1 MADILTRREARQ
13 QAKQNRGYNRGQF
26 QLAMANAKNALRDN
40 SDLRG
45 RELRQTARRMVAGTG
60 EYSQSSLPPTFE
72 EWINSPVL
80 AGRPSSGGAEAARA
94 AVQRGISKANRI
106 SAVTPI
112 VNPDTN
118 FSGLASGFQQE
129 TPTADLT
136 GAGSF
141 DNAFALARKNGM
153 KVFTW
158 NGKKYGTKMDPNWRE
173 RWGRVKSQNQPNN
186 EADIKIP
193 DLNSALAAANNDITS
208 QIDNDIAAQKN
219 EGRVKSKNSNGSNSS
234 SVPDSSVSDL
244 GLTGKVNNWNISD
257 ILPEDFYNNLQ
268 SSLQEGIDEELAAQ
282 ENAAIQDRIESF
294 KSDLGPTMKA
304 PAYMAYISHP
314 YEDAFKPGWYALED
328 TTPSQYNWYRRWLNN
343 KYGDYFVSKD
353 GSTTWFNPFPDD
365 LQKKYKGAKFYRPK
379 DSPYGYTLVPDMDHY
394 YGGIPMPIGKTTGY
408 RPANPAI
415 SGQTPKQIT
424 SGRWSL
430 VPTW

>member
-106 SAVTPI
+106 GVVTPI
-112 VNPDTN
+112 INLDTN
-118 FSGLASGFQQE
+118 FSGLAGEFQQE

-136 GAGSF
+136 EAGSF

-173 RWGRVKSQNQPNN
+173 RWGK
-186 EADIKIP
+186 
-193 DLNSALAAANNDITS
+193 
-208 QIDNDIAAQKN
+208 
-219 EGRVKSKNSNGSNSS
+219 VKSKNSDGSSDSKSNS
-234 SVPDSSVSDL
+234 SVPDNSASDL

-257 ILPEDFYNNLQ
+257 ILPEDFYNDLQ
-268 SSLQEGIDEELAAQ
+268 SSLQAGIDEELAAQ

-294 KSDLGPTMKA
+294 KFDLGPTMKA
-304 PAYMAYISHP
+304 PGYMMYMSAPASGK
-314 YEDAFKPGWYALED
+314 KPGWYESKD
-328 TTPSQYNWYRRWLNN
+328 TPDQYNWYRRWLNN

-365 LQKKYKGAKFYRPK
+365 LQEKYKGAKFYRPK

-408 RPANPAI
+408 KPANPAI

-424 SGRWSL
+424 GGQRSL

>member
-106 SAVTPI
+106 GVVTPI

-118 FSGLASGFQQE
+118 FSRLAGRPQQG

-158 NGKKYGTKMDPNWRE
+158 NGKKYRTKMDPNWRE

-186 EADIKIP
+186 EVDIKIP
-193 DLNSALAAANNDITS
+193 DLNSELAAANNL
-208 QIDNDIAAQKN
+208 KF
-219 EGRVKSKNSNGSNSS
+219 VM
-234 SVPDSSVSDL
+234 DSA
-244 GLTGKVNNWNISD
+244 K
-257 ILPEDFYNNLQ
+257 NNLINTINN
-268 SSLQEGIDEELAAQ
+268 LKFVTE
-282 ENAAIQDRIESF
+282 
-294 KSDLGPTMKA
+294 
-304 PAYMAYISHP
+304 PATNNIINTNNNRNTGTL
-314 YEDAFKPGWYALED
+314 KPIV
-328 TTPSQYNWYRRWLNN
+328 T
-343 KYGDYFVSKD
+343 
-353 GSTTWFNPFPDD
+353 
-365 LQKKYKGAKFYRPK
+365 
-379 DSPYGYTLVPDMDHY
+379 
-394 YGGIPMPIGKTTGY
+394 
-408 RPANPAI
+408 ANPRKNI
-415 SGQTPKQIT
+415 DLYRKQLMD
-424 SGRWSL
+424 RWDYILANQSEYSPREIQYAKENL
-430 VPTW
+430 PLYQKRFGNTYE

>member
-1 MADILTRREARQ
+1 MADILTRREARK

-26 QLAMANAKNALRDN
+26 QTAMVNAKDALRNN

-106 SAVTPI
+106 GVVTPI
-112 VNPDTN
+112 INPDTN
-118 FSGLASGFQQE
+118 FSGLAGGLQQE

-173 RWGRVKSQNQPNN
+173 RWGRVKS
-186 EADIKIP
+186 
-193 DLNSALAAANNDITS
+193 
-208 QIDNDIAAQKN
+208 
-219 EGRVKSKNSNGSNSS
+219 KSSDRSNSS

-257 ILPEDFYNNLQ
+257 ILPEDFYNDLQ
-268 SSLQEGIDEELAAQ
+268 SSLQAGIDEELAAQ

-294 KSDLGPTMKA
+294 KSDLGPTMTAPGYMMYMSA
-304 PAYMAYISHP
+304 PASGK
-314 YEDAFKPGWYALED
+314 KPGWYTSKD
-328 TTPSQYNWYRRWLNN
+328 IFPGQYNWYRRWLNN

-365 LQKKYKGAKFYRPK
+365 LQEKYKGAKFYRPK

-408 RPANPAI
+408 KPANPAI

-424 SGRWSL
+424 SGQRSL

>member
-60 EYSQSSLPPTFE
+60 EYAQSNLPPTFE

-106 SAVTPI
+106 GVVTPI

-118 FSGLASGFQQE
+118 FSGLVGGLQQE

-173 RWGRVKSQNQPNN
+173 RWGRVEPQNQSNTEPAINN
-186 EADIKIP
+186 II
-193 DLNSALAAANNDITS
+193 NTN
-208 QIDNDIAAQKN
+208 
-219 EGRVKSKNSNGSNSS
+219 
-234 SVPDSSVSDL
+234 
-244 GLTGKVNNWNISD
+244 NNWNTGT
-257 ILPEDFYNNLQ
+257 L
-268 SSLQEGIDEELAAQ
+268 
-282 ENAAIQDRIESF
+282 
-294 KSDLGPTMKA
+294 
-304 PAYMAYISHP
+304 
-314 YEDAFKPGWYALED
+314 KPIV
-328 TTPSQYNWYRRWLNN
+328 T
-343 KYGDYFVSKD
+343 
-353 GSTTWFNPFPDD
+353 
-365 LQKKYKGAKFYRPK
+365 
-379 DSPYGYTLVPDMDHY
+379 
-394 YGGIPMPIGKTTGY
+394 
-408 RPANPAI
+408 ANPRKNI
-415 SGQTPKQIT
+415 DLYRKQLMD
-424 SGRWSL
+424 RWGYILANQSEYSPREIQYAKENL
-430 VPTW
+430 PLYQKRFGNTYE

>member
-1 MADILTRREARQ
+1 MADILTRREARK

-26 QLAMANAKNALRDN
+26 QTAMGNAKDALRRN

-118 FSGLASGFQQE
+118 FSGLAGRPQQE

-136 GAGSF
+136 GAGNF

-158 NGKKYGTKMDPNWRE
+158 NGKKYGT
-173 RWGRVKSQNQPNN
+173 
-186 EADIKIP
+186 
-193 DLNSALAAANNDITS
+193 ALAKKSINPISVTIPQISTGEVRLNAN
-208 QIDNDIAAQKN
+208 
-219 EGRVKSKNSNGSNSS
+219 
-234 SVPDSSVSDL
+234 
-244 GLTGKVNNWNISD
+244 
-257 ILPEDFYNNLQ
+257 
-268 SSLQEGIDEELAAQ
+268 
-282 ENAAIQDRIESF
+282 
-294 KSDLGPTMKA
+294 PT
-304 PAYMAYISHP
+304 
-314 YEDAFKPGWYALED
+314 YEDAFDNYMNRPLQNKTINNGYSNLD
-328 TTPSQYNWYRRWLNN
+328 WLYPNRN
-343 KYGDYFVSKD
+343 VISAPEDYFD
-353 GSTTWFNPFPDD
+353 FN
-365 LQKKYKGAKFYRPK
+365 AAMR
-379 DSPYGYTLVPDMDHY
+379 
-394 YGGIPMPIGKTTGY
+394 
-408 RPANPAI
+408 
-415 SGQTPKQIT
+415 QIINHNE
-424 SGRWSL
+424 
-430 VPTW
+430 

>member
-60 EYSQSSLPPTFE
+60 EYAQSSLPPTFE

-106 SAVTPI
+106 GAVTPI

-118 FSGLASGFQQE
+118 FSGLAGRPQQE

-173 RWGRVKSQNQPNN
+173 RWGRVKS
-186 EADIKIP
+186 
-193 DLNSALAAANNDITS
+193 
-208 QIDNDIAAQKN
+208 
-219 EGRVKSKNSNGSNSS
+219 KSSDRSNSS
-234 SVPDSSVSDL
+234 NVPDSSVSDL

-257 ILPEDFYNNLQ
+257 ILPEDFYNDLQ

-294 KSDLGPTMKA
+294 KFDLGPTMKA
-304 PAYMAYISHP
+304 PGYMMYMSAPASGK
-314 YEDAFKPGWYALED
+314 KPGWYESKD
-328 TTPSQYNWYRRWLNN
+328 ITPDQYNWYGGWLNN

-365 LQKKYKGAKFYRPK
+365 LQEKYKGAKFYRPK

-408 RPANPAI
+408 KPANPAI

-424 SGRWSL
+424 GGQRSL
-430 VPTW
+430 VPTR

>member
-1 MADILTRREARQ
+1 MADILTRREARK

-26 QLAMANAKNALRDN
+26 QTAMGNAKDALRRN

-60 EYSQSSLPPTFE
+60 EYAQSSLPPTFE

-106 SAVTPI
+106 DAVTPI

-118 FSGLASGFQQE
+118 FSGLAGRSQQE

-173 RWGRVKSQNQPNN
+173 RWGRVKS
-186 EADIKIP
+186 
-193 DLNSALAAANNDITS
+193 
-208 QIDNDIAAQKN
+208 
-219 EGRVKSKNSNGSNSS
+219 KNSNGSSDSKSNS

-244 GLTGKVNNWNISD
+244 GFTGKVNNWNISD
-257 ILPEDFYNNLQ
+257 ILPEDFYNDLQ

-304 PAYMAYISHP
+304 PWYMMYMSAPASGK
-314 YEDAFKPGWYALED
+314 KPGWYTSKD
-328 TTPSQYNWYRRWLNN
+328 IFPGQYNWYRRWLNN

-365 LQKKYKGAKFYRPK
+365 LQEKYKGAKFYRPK

-424 SGRWSL
+424 GGGGR
-430 VPTW
+430 

>member
-60 EYSQSSLPPTFE
+60 EYAQSSLPPTFE

-106 SAVTPI
+106 GVVTPI

-118 FSGLASGFQQE
+118 FSGLAGGLQQE

-173 RWGRVKSQNQPNN
+173 RWGRVESQNQPNN
-186 EADIKIP
+186 EVNVKMP
-193 DLNSALAAANNDITS
+193 DLNSALVAANNDITS
-208 QIDNDIAAQKN
+208 QIDNDIAAQEY
-219 EGRVKSKNSNGSNSS
+219 EGIR
-234 SVPDSSVSDL
+234 
-244 GLTGKVNNWNISD
+244 KVVR
-257 ILPEDFYNNLQ
+257 NNLK
-268 SSLQEGIDEELAAQ
+268 LVM
-282 ENAAIQDRIESF
+282 ESAKNNLINTINNLKF
-294 KSDLGPTMKA
+294 VTE
-304 PAYMAYISHP
+304 PATNNIINTNNNRNT
-314 YEDAFKPGWYALED
+314 ETLKPIV
-328 TTPSQYNWYRRWLNN
+328 T
-343 KYGDYFVSKD
+343 
-353 GSTTWFNPFPDD
+353 
-365 LQKKYKGAKFYRPK
+365 
-379 DSPYGYTLVPDMDHY
+379 
-394 YGGIPMPIGKTTGY
+394 
-408 RPANPAI
+408 ANPRKNI
-415 SGQTPKQIT
+415 DLNRKQLMD
-424 SGRWSL
+424 RWRYILANQSEYSPREIQYAKENL
-430 VPTW
+430 PLYQKRFGNTYE

>member
-26 QLAMANAKNALRDN
+26 QTAMENAKDALRRN

-60 EYSQSSLPPTFE
+60 EYAQSSLPPTFE

-106 SAVTPI
+106 GVVTPI

-118 FSGLASGFQQE
+118 SSGLAGRPQQG

-173 RWGRVKSQNQPNN
+173 RWGRVKS
-186 EADIKIP
+186 
-193 DLNSALAAANNDITS
+193 
-208 QIDNDIAAQKN
+208 
-219 EGRVKSKNSNGSNSS
+219 KSSDGSNSS
-234 SVPDSSVSDL
+234 SVPDNSASDL

-257 ILPEDFYNNLQ
+257 ILPKDFYNDLQ
-268 SSLQEGIDEELAAQ
+268 SSLQAGIDEELAAQ

-304 PAYMAYISHP
+304 PAYMGYIGDP
-314 YEDAFKPGWYALED
+314 YNNAFKPGWYALWGKYPD
-328 TTPSQYNWYRRWLNN
+328 QVNWYRGWSSDSK

-365 LQKKYKGAKFYRPK
+365 LQKKYKRDSWLDAFTSQRPQYDK
-379 DSPYGYTLVPDMDHY
+379 
-394 YGGIPMPIGKTTGY
+394 
-408 RPANPAI
+408 
-415 SGQTPKQIT
+415 
-424 SGRWSL
+424 
-430 VPTW
+430 

>member
-60 EYSQSSLPPTFE
+60 EYAQSNLPPTFE

-106 SAVTPI
+106 GVVTPI

-118 FSGLASGFQQE
+118 FSGLVGGLQQE

-153 KVFTW
+153 KVFIW

-173 RWGRVKSQNQPNN
+173 RWGRVKS
-186 EADIKIP
+186 
-193 DLNSALAAANNDITS
+193 
-208 QIDNDIAAQKN
+208 
-219 EGRVKSKNSNGSNSS
+219 KSSDGSNSS
-234 SVPDSSVSDL
+234 SAPDSSVSDL
-244 GLTGKVNNWNISD
+244 GLTEKVNNWNISD
-257 ILPEDFYNNLQ
+257 ILPENFYNDLQ

-304 PAYMAYISHP
+304 PWYMMYMSAPASGK
-314 YEDAFKPGWYALED
+314 KPGWYTSKD
-328 TTPSQYNWYRRWLNN
+328 IFPGQYNWYRRWRNN

-365 LQKKYKGAKFYRPK
+365 LQKKYKRDSWLDAFTSQRPQYDK
-379 DSPYGYTLVPDMDHY
+379 
-394 YGGIPMPIGKTTGY
+394 
-408 RPANPAI
+408 
-415 SGQTPKQIT
+415 
-424 SGRWSL
+424 
-430 VPTW
+430 

>member
-1 MADILTRREARQ
+1 MADILTRREARK

-26 QLAMANAKNALRDN
+26 QTAMVNAKDALRIN

-106 SAVTPI
+106 GAVTPI

-118 FSGLASGFQQE
+118 FSGLADGSQQE

-173 RWGRVKSQNQPNN
+173 RWGRVKS
-186 EADIKIP
+186 
-193 DLNSALAAANNDITS
+193 
-208 QIDNDIAAQKN
+208 
-219 EGRVKSKNSNGSNSS
+219 KSSDGSSDSKSNS

-257 ILPEDFYNNLQ
+257 ILPEDFYNDLQ
-268 SSLQEGIDEELAAQ
+268 SSLQAGIDEEIAAQ

-294 KSDLGPTMKA
+294 KSDLGSTMKA
-304 PAYMAYISHP
+304 PGYMMYMSAPASGK
-314 YEDAFKPGWYALED
+314 KPGWYESKD
-328 TTPSQYNWYRRWLNN
+328 ITPDQYNWYGGWLNN

-365 LQKKYKGAKFYRPK
+365 LQEKYKGAKFYRPK

-424 SGRWSL
+424 SGR
-430 VPTW
+430 

>member
-60 EYSQSSLPPTFE
+60 EYAQSNLPSTFE

-106 SAVTPI
+106 GVVTPI

-118 FSGLASGFQQE
+118 FSGLAGRPQQE

-173 RWGRVKSQNQPNN
+173 RWGRVK
-186 EADIKIP
+186 
-193 DLNSALAAANNDITS
+193 
-208 QIDNDIAAQKN
+208 QK
-219 EGRVKSKNSNGSNSS
+219 SSNGSNSS

-244 GLTGKVNNWNISD
+244 GLTGKVNNWNISN
-257 ILPEDFYNNLQ
+257 ILPENFYNDLQ
-268 SSLQEGIDEELAAQ
+268 SSLQAGIDEELAAQ

-304 PAYMAYISHP
+304 PAYMGYITHP
-314 YEDAFKPGWYALED
+314 NGDFEPGWYALEGLYPD
-328 TTPSQYNWYRRWLNN
+328 RVNWYRGWSSNSK
-343 KYGDYFVSKD
+343 KYGDHFESKD
-353 GSTTWFNPFPDD
+353 GSDSWFNPFPDN
-365 LQKKYKGAKFYRPK
+365 LQKKYKRDSWLDAFTSQRPQYDK
-379 DSPYGYTLVPDMDHY
+379 
-394 YGGIPMPIGKTTGY
+394 
-408 RPANPAI
+408 
-415 SGQTPKQIT
+415 
-424 SGRWSL
+424 
-430 VPTW
+430 

>member
-26 QLAMANAKNALRDN
+26 QTAMGNAKDALRRN

-60 EYSQSSLPPTFE
+60 EYAQSNLPPTFE

-106 SAVTPI
+106 GVVTPI

-118 FSGLASGFQQE
+118 FSGLAGRPQQE

-173 RWGRVKSQNQPNN
+173 RWGRVKS
-186 EADIKIP
+186 
-193 DLNSALAAANNDITS
+193 
-208 QIDNDIAAQKN
+208 
-219 EGRVKSKNSNGSNSS
+219 KSSDGSSDSKSNSN
-234 SVPDSSVSDL
+234 VPDSSVSDL

-257 ILPEDFYNNLQ
+257 ILPEDFYNDLQ

-304 PAYMAYISHP
+304 PWYMMYMSDPASGK
-314 YEDAFKPGWYALED
+314 KPGWYTSKD
-328 TTPSQYNWYRRWLNN
+328 IFPGQYNWYRRWLNN

-365 LQKKYKGAKFYRPK
+365 LQEKYKGAKFYRPK

-408 RPANPAI
+408 KPANPAI

-424 SGRWSL
+424 GGQRSL

>member
-60 EYSQSSLPPTFE
+60 EYAQSNLPPTFE

-106 SAVTPI
+106 GVVTPI

-118 FSGLASGFQQE
+118 FSGLAGRPQQE

-173 RWGRVKSQNQPNN
+173 RWGRVKS
-186 EADIKIP
+186 
-193 DLNSALAAANNDITS
+193 
-208 QIDNDIAAQKN
+208 
-219 EGRVKSKNSNGSNSS
+219 KSSDGSNSS

-244 GLTGKVNNWNISD
+244 GPTGKVNNWNISD

-304 PAYMAYISHP
+304 PWYMMYMSKPGSGI
-314 YEDAFKPGWYALED
+314 KPGWYASKD
-328 TTPSQYNWYRRWLNN
+328 IFPDQYNWYRRWLNN

-365 LQKKYKGAKFYRPK
+365 LQKKYKRDAWLDAFTSQRPQYDK
-379 DSPYGYTLVPDMDHY
+379 
-394 YGGIPMPIGKTTGY
+394 
-408 RPANPAI
+408 
-415 SGQTPKQIT
+415 
-424 SGRWSL
+424 
-430 VPTW
+430 

>member
-26 QLAMANAKNALRDN
+26 QTAMANAKNALRDN

-60 EYSQSSLPPTFE
+60 EYAQSNLPPTFE

-106 SAVTPI
+106 GVVTPI

-118 FSGLASGFQQE
+118 FSGLVGGLQQE

-173 RWGRVKSQNQPNN
+173 RWGRVKS
-186 EADIKIP
+186 
-193 DLNSALAAANNDITS
+193 
-208 QIDNDIAAQKN
+208 
-219 EGRVKSKNSNGSNSS
+219 KSSDGSNSS

-304 PAYMAYISHP
+304 PGYMMYMSAPASGK
-314 YEDAFKPGWYALED
+314 KPGWYESKD
-328 TTPSQYNWYRRWLNN
+328 ITPDQYNWYGGWLNN

-365 LQKKYKGAKFYRPK
+365 LQEKYKGAKFYRPK
-379 DSPYGYTLVPDMDHY
+379 DSPYGYTLIPDMDHY

-424 SGRWSL
+424 DGQRSL

>member
-60 EYSQSSLPPTFE
+60 EYAQSSLPPTFE

-106 SAVTPI
+106 NAVTPI
-112 VNPDTN
+112 INPDTN
-118 FSGLASGFQQE
+118 SSGLAGRLQQE

-173 RWGRVKSQNQPNN
+173 RWGRVESQNQPNN

-193 DLNSALAAANNDITS
+193 DLNSALAAANNDITL
-208 QIDNDIAAQKN
+208 QIDNDIAAQEY
-219 EGRVKSKNSNGSNSS
+219 EGIRKAVR
-234 SVPDSSVSDL
+234 
-244 GLTGKVNNWNISD
+244 
-257 ILPEDFYNNLQ
+257 NNLKFVM
-268 SSLQEGIDEELAAQ
+268 
-282 ENAAIQDRIESF
+282 ESAKNNLINTINNLKF
-294 KSDLGPTMKA
+294 VTE
-304 PAYMAYISHP
+304 PATNNIINTNNNRNT
-314 YEDAFKPGWYALED
+314 ETLKPIV
-328 TTPSQYNWYRRWLNN
+328 T
-343 KYGDYFVSKD
+343 
-353 GSTTWFNPFPDD
+353 
-365 LQKKYKGAKFYRPK
+365 
-379 DSPYGYTLVPDMDHY
+379 
-394 YGGIPMPIGKTTGY
+394 
-408 RPANPAI
+408 ANPRKNI
-415 SGQTPKQIT
+415 DLNRKQLMDKWGYILANQSEYSPREIQYAKENLPLYQKRFGNT
-424 SGRWSL
+424 YE
-430 VPTW
+430 

>member
-26 QLAMANAKNALRDN
+26 QLAMANAKNALRNN

-60 EYSQSSLPPTFE
+60 EYAQSNLPSTFE

-106 SAVTPI
+106 GVVTPI

-118 FSGLASGFQQE
+118 FSGLAGGLQQE

-153 KVFTW
+153 KVFIW

-173 RWGRVKSQNQPNN
+173 RWGRVKP
-186 EADIKIP
+186 
-193 DLNSALAAANNDITS
+193 
-208 QIDNDIAAQKN
+208 
-219 EGRVKSKNSNGSNSS
+219 KSSDGSNSS

-244 GLTGKVNNWNISD
+244 GFTGKVNNWNISD
-257 ILPEDFYNNLQ
+257 ILPKDFYNDLQ

-304 PAYMAYISHP
+304 PGYMMYMSAPASGK
-314 YEDAFKPGWYALED
+314 KPGWYESKD
-328 TTPSQYNWYRRWLNN
+328 IIPGQYNWYRRWLNN

-365 LQKKYKGAKFYRPK
+365 LQKKYKRDSWLDAFTSQRPQYDK
-379 DSPYGYTLVPDMDHY
+379 
-394 YGGIPMPIGKTTGY
+394 
-408 RPANPAI
+408 
-415 SGQTPKQIT
+415 
-424 SGRWSL
+424 
-430 VPTW
+430 

>member
-45 RELRQTARRMVAGTG
+45 RELRQAARRMVAGTG
-60 EYSQSSLPPTFE
+60 EYAQSNLPPTFE

-106 SAVTPI
+106 GVVTPI

-118 FSGLASGFQQE
+118 FSGLAGRPQQE

-173 RWGRVKSQNQPNN
+173 RWGRVESQNQPNN
-186 EADIKIP
+186 EVDVKIP
-193 DLNSALAAANNDITS
+193 DLNSALVAANNDITS
-208 QIDNDIAAQKN
+208 QIDSAIATQEN
-219 EGRVKSKNSNGSNSS
+219 EGIRKVIRNNPKFFMEPDIKIPDLNSELAAANNIKLVMESAKNNLINTINNLKF
-234 SVPDSSVSDL
+234 VTEP
-244 GLTGKVNNWNISD
+244 TTNNIINTNNNWNTGT
-257 ILPEDFYNNLQ
+257 L
-268 SSLQEGIDEELAAQ
+268 
-282 ENAAIQDRIESF
+282 
-294 KSDLGPTMKA
+294 
-304 PAYMAYISHP
+304 
-314 YEDAFKPGWYALED
+314 KPIV
-328 TTPSQYNWYRRWLNN
+328 T
-343 KYGDYFVSKD
+343 
-353 GSTTWFNPFPDD
+353 
-365 LQKKYKGAKFYRPK
+365 
-379 DSPYGYTLVPDMDHY
+379 
-394 YGGIPMPIGKTTGY
+394 
-408 RPANPAI
+408 ANPRKNI
-415 SGQTPKQIT
+415 DLYRKQLMD
-424 SGRWSL
+424 RWGYILANQSEYSPREIQYAKENL
-430 VPTW
+430 PLYQNRFGNTYE

>member
-60 EYSQSSLPPTFE
+60 EYAQSSLPPTFE

-106 SAVTPI
+106 GVVTPI

-118 FSGLASGFQQE
+118 FSGLAGRPQQE

-153 KVFTW
+153 KVFIW

-173 RWGRVKSQNQPNN
+173 RWGRVKP
-186 EADIKIP
+186 
-193 DLNSALAAANNDITS
+193 
-208 QIDNDIAAQKN
+208 
-219 EGRVKSKNSNGSNSS
+219 KSSDGSNSS

-257 ILPEDFYNNLQ
+257 ILPENFYNDLQ

-294 KSDLGPTMKA
+294 KFDLGPTMKA
-304 PAYMAYISHP
+304 PGYMMYMSAPASGK
-314 YEDAFKPGWYALED
+314 KPGWYESKD
-328 TTPSQYNWYRRWLNN
+328 ITPDQYNWYRRWLNN

-365 LQKKYKGAKFYRPK
+365 MQKKYKRDSWLDAFTSQRPQYDK
-379 DSPYGYTLVPDMDHY
+379 
-394 YGGIPMPIGKTTGY
+394 
-408 RPANPAI
+408 
-415 SGQTPKQIT
+415 
-424 SGRWSL
+424 
-430 VPTW
+430 

>member
-26 QLAMANAKNALRDN
+26 QTAMGNAKDALRRN

-60 EYSQSSLPPTFE
+60 EYSQSNLPPTFE

-112 VNPDTN
+112 INPDTN
-118 FSGLASGFQQE
+118 SSGLAGRPQQE

-173 RWGRVKSQNQPNN
+173 RWG
-186 EADIKIP
+186 
-193 DLNSALAAANNDITS
+193 
-208 QIDNDIAAQKN
+208 
-219 EGRVKSKNSNGSNSS
+219 KSKSKSSDGSNRS
-234 SVPDSSVSDL
+234 SVPDNSASDL

-257 ILPEDFYNNLQ
+257 ILPEDFYNDLQ
-268 SSLQEGIDEELAAQ
+268 SSLQAGIDEEIAAQ

-304 PAYMAYISHP
+304 PGYMMYMS
-314 YEDAFKPGWYALED
+314 DLDNGKKSGWY
-328 TTPSQYNWYRRWLNN
+328 TSKRVFPGQYNWDRRWLNN

-353 GSTTWFNPFPDD
+353 GSATWFNPFPDD
-365 LQKKYKGAKFYRPK
+365 LQEKYKGAKFYRPK
-379 DSPYGYTLVPDMDHY
+379 GSPYGYTLVPDMDHY

-408 RPANPAI
+408 RPANPAV
-415 SGQTPKQIT
+415 SGQTPEQIT
-424 SGRWSL
+424 GGLRS
-430 VPTW
+430 

>member
-26 QLAMANAKNALRDN
+26 QTAMGNAKDALRRN

-60 EYSQSSLPPTFE
+60 EYAQSSLPPTFE

-106 SAVTPI
+106 NAVTPI

-118 FSGLASGFQQE
+118 FSGLAGGSQQE

-173 RWGRVKSQNQPNN
+173 K
-186 EADIKIP
+186 
-193 DLNSALAAANNDITS
+193 
-208 QIDNDIAAQKN
+208 
-219 EGRVKSKNSNGSNSS
+219 
-234 SVPDSSVSDL
+234 
-244 GLTGKVNNWNISD
+244 
-257 ILPEDFYNNLQ
+257 
-268 SSLQEGIDEELAAQ
+268 
-282 ENAAIQDRIESF
+282 
-294 KSDLGPTMKA
+294 
-304 PAYMAYISHP
+304 
-314 YEDAFKPGWYALED
+314 
-328 TTPSQYNWYRRWLNN
+328 
-343 KYGDYFVSKD
+343 
-353 GSTTWFNPFPDD
+353 
-365 LQKKYKGAKFYRPK
+365 
-379 DSPYGYTLVPDMDHY
+379 
-394 YGGIPMPIGKTTGY
+394 
-408 RPANPAI
+408 
-415 SGQTPKQIT
+415 
-424 SGRWSL
+424 
-430 VPTW
+430 

>member
-60 EYSQSSLPPTFE
+60 EYAQSNLPPTFE

-106 SAVTPI
+106 GAVTPI

-118 FSGLASGFQQE
+118 FNGLAGRPQQE

-173 RWGRVKSQNQPNN
+173 RWGRVKS
-186 EADIKIP
+186 
-193 DLNSALAAANNDITS
+193 
-208 QIDNDIAAQKN
+208 
-219 EGRVKSKNSNGSNSS
+219 KNSDGSSDSKSNS
-234 SVPDSSVSDL
+234 SVPDGSVSDL
-244 GLTGKVNNWNISD
+244 GLTEKVNNWNISD
-257 ILPEDFYNNLQ
+257 ILPEDFYNDLQ

-304 PAYMAYISHP
+304 PWYMMYMSAPASGK
-314 YEDAFKPGWYALED
+314 KPGWYTSKD
-328 TTPSQYNWYRRWLNN
+328 IFPGQYNWYRRWLNN

-365 LQKKYKGAKFYRPK
+365 LQEKYKGAKFYRPK

-394 YGGIPMPIGKTTGY
+394 YGGIPMPIGKITGY

-424 SGRWSL
+424 NGRWSL

>member
-26 QLAMANAKNALRDN
+26 QLAMANAKDALRRN

-60 EYSQSSLPPTFE
+60 EYAQSSLPPTFE

-106 SAVTPI
+106 GVVTPI

-118 FSGLASGFQQE
+118 FSGLASGLQQE

-173 RWGRVKSQNQPNN
+173 RWGRVKS
-186 EADIKIP
+186 
-193 DLNSALAAANNDITS
+193 
-208 QIDNDIAAQKN
+208 
-219 EGRVKSKNSNGSNSS
+219 KNSDGSSDSKSNS
-234 SVPDSSVSDL
+234 SVPDGSVSDL
-244 GLTGKVNNWNISD
+244 GLTEKVNNWNISD
-257 ILPEDFYNNLQ
+257 ILPEDFYNDLQ
-268 SSLQEGIDEELAAQ
+268 SSLQEGIDEELAVQ

-304 PAYMAYISHP
+304 PAYMGYISHP
-314 YEDAFKPGWYALED
+314 YEDAFKPGWYAID
-328 TTPSQYNWYRRWLNN
+328 GAYPDRVNWYRGWYND
-343 KYGDYFVSKD
+343 KYGDFTDSKD
-353 GSTTWFNPFPDD
+353 GSNRYFNPFPDD

-379 DSPYGYTLVPDMDHY
+379 GSPYGYTLVPDMDHY
-394 YGGIPMPIGKTTGY
+394 YGGIPMPIGKITGY

>member
-26 QLAMANAKNALRDN
+26 QLAMANAKNALRNN

-60 EYSQSSLPPTFE
+60 EYSQSNLPSTFE

-106 SAVTPI
+106 GVVTPI

-118 FSGLASGFQQE
+118 FSGLAGRPQQE

-173 RWGRVKSQNQPNN
+173 RWGRVKP
-186 EADIKIP
+186 
-193 DLNSALAAANNDITS
+193 
-208 QIDNDIAAQKN
+208 
-219 EGRVKSKNSNGSNSS
+219 KSSDGSNSS

-244 GLTGKVNNWNISD
+244 GFTGKVNNWNISD
-257 ILPEDFYNNLQ
+257 ILPEDFYNDLQ
-268 SSLQEGIDEELAAQ
+268 SSLQAGIDEELAAQ

-304 PAYMAYISHP
+304 PGYMMYMSAPASGK
-314 YEDAFKPGWYALED
+314 KPGWYESKD
-328 TTPSQYNWYRRWLNN
+328 IIPGQYNWYRRWLNN

-365 LQKKYKGAKFYRPK
+365 LQKKYKRDSWLDAFTSQRPQYDK
-379 DSPYGYTLVPDMDHY
+379 
-394 YGGIPMPIGKTTGY
+394 
-408 RPANPAI
+408 
-415 SGQTPKQIT
+415 
-424 SGRWSL
+424 
-430 VPTW
+430 

>member
-60 EYSQSSLPPTFE
+60 EYAQSNLPSTFE

-106 SAVTPI
+106 GVVTPI

-118 FSGLASGFQQE
+118 FSGLAGRPQQE

-153 KVFTW
+153 KVFIW

-173 RWGRVKSQNQPNN
+173 RWGRVKP
-186 EADIKIP
+186 
-193 DLNSALAAANNDITS
+193 
-208 QIDNDIAAQKN
+208 
-219 EGRVKSKNSNGSNSS
+219 KSSDGSNSS

-244 GLTGKVNNWNISD
+244 GFTGKVNNWNISD
-257 ILPEDFYNNLQ
+257 ILPEDFYNDLQ

-304 PAYMAYISHP
+304 PWYMMYMSAPASGK
-314 YEDAFKPGWYALED
+314 KPGWYTSKD
-328 TTPSQYNWYRRWLNN
+328 IFPGQYNWYRRWLNN

-365 LQKKYKGAKFYRPK
+365 LQEKYKGAKFYRPK

-408 RPANPAI
+408 KPANPAI

-424 SGRWSL
+424 GGQRSL

>member
-1 MADILTRREARQ
+1 MADILTRREARR
-13 QAKQNRGYNRGQF
+13 QAKQNRGYNRGQL
-26 QLAMANAKNALRDN
+26 QLAMANAKNALRRN

-60 EYSQSSLPPTFE
+60 EYAQSSLPPTFE

-106 SAVTPI
+106 GVVTPI

-118 FSGLASGFQQE
+118 FSGLAGRPQQE

-153 KVFTW
+153 KVFIW

-173 RWGRVKSQNQPNN
+173 RWGRVKS
-186 EADIKIP
+186 
-193 DLNSALAAANNDITS
+193 
-208 QIDNDIAAQKN
+208 
-219 EGRVKSKNSNGSNSS
+219 KSSDGSNSS
-234 SVPDSSVSDL
+234 SVPDNSVSDL
-244 GLTGKVNNWNISD
+244 GLTEKVNNWNISD

-268 SSLQEGIDEELAAQ
+268 SSLQAGIDEELAAQ

-294 KSDLGPTMKA
+294 KSDLGSTMKA
-304 PAYMAYISHP
+304 PGYMMYMSAPASGK
-314 YEDAFKPGWYALED
+314 KPGWYESKD
-328 TTPSQYNWYRRWLNN
+328 ITPDQYNWYRRWLNN

-353 GSTTWFNPFPDD
+353 ESTTWFNPFPDD
-365 LQKKYKGAKFYRPK
+365 FQKKYKRDSWLDAFTSQRPQYDK
-379 DSPYGYTLVPDMDHY
+379 
-394 YGGIPMPIGKTTGY
+394 
-408 RPANPAI
+408 
-415 SGQTPKQIT
+415 
-424 SGRWSL
+424 
-430 VPTW
+430 

>member
-1 MADILTRREARQ
+1 MANILTRREARQ
-13 QAKQNRGYNRGQF
+13 QAKQNRGYNREQF
-26 QLAMANAKNALRDN
+26 QLAMANAKNALRRN

-60 EYSQSSLPPTFE
+60 EYAQSSLPPTFE

-106 SAVTPI
+106 GVVTPI

-118 FSGLASGFQQE
+118 SSGLAGRPQQG

-173 RWGRVKSQNQPNN
+173 RWGRVKS
-186 EADIKIP
+186 
-193 DLNSALAAANNDITS
+193 
-208 QIDNDIAAQKN
+208 
-219 EGRVKSKNSNGSNSS
+219 KSSDGSNSS
-234 SVPDSSVSDL
+234 SVPDNSASDL

-257 ILPEDFYNNLQ
+257 ILPKDFYNDLQ
-268 SSLQEGIDEELAAQ
+268 SSLQAGIDEELAAQ

-304 PAYMAYISHP
+304 PAYMGYISQP
-314 YEDAFKPGWYALED
+314 YNNAFKPGWYALWD
-328 TTPSQYNWYRRWLNN
+328 KYPDQVNWYRGWSSDS
-343 KYGDYFVSKD
+343 KEYGDYFVSKD
-353 GSTTWFNPFPDD
+353 GSTIWFNSFPDD
-365 LQKKYKGAKFYRPK
+365 LQKKYKRDSWLDAFTSQRPQYDK
-379 DSPYGYTLVPDMDHY
+379 
-394 YGGIPMPIGKTTGY
+394 
-408 RPANPAI
+408 
-415 SGQTPKQIT
+415 
-424 SGRWSL
+424 
-430 VPTW
+430 

>member
-26 QLAMANAKNALRDN
+26 QTAMANAKNALRDN

-60 EYSQSSLPPTFE
+60 EYAQSNLPPTFE

-106 SAVTPI
+106 GVVTPI

-118 FSGLASGFQQE
+118 FSGLAGGLQQE

-173 RWGRVKSQNQPNN
+173 RWGRVESQNQPNN
-186 EADIKIP
+186 EVNVKMP
-193 DLNSALAAANNDITS
+193 DLNSALVAANNDITS
-208 QIDNDIAAQKN
+208 QIDNDIAAQEY
-219 EGRVKSKNSNGSNSS
+219 EGIR
-234 SVPDSSVSDL
+234 
-244 GLTGKVNNWNISD
+244 KVVR
-257 ILPEDFYNNLQ
+257 NNLK
-268 SSLQEGIDEELAAQ
+268 LVM
-282 ENAAIQDRIESF
+282 ESAKNNLINTINNLKF
-294 KSDLGPTMKA
+294 VTE
-304 PAYMAYISHP
+304 PATNNIINTNNNRNT
-314 YEDAFKPGWYALED
+314 ETLKPIV
-328 TTPSQYNWYRRWLNN
+328 T
-343 KYGDYFVSKD
+343 
-353 GSTTWFNPFPDD
+353 
-365 LQKKYKGAKFYRPK
+365 
-379 DSPYGYTLVPDMDHY
+379 
-394 YGGIPMPIGKTTGY
+394 
-408 RPANPAI
+408 ANPRKNI
-415 SGQTPKQIT
+415 DLYRKQLMDSWRYILANQSEYSPREIQYAKENLPLYQKRFGNT
-424 SGRWSL
+424 YE
-430 VPTW
+430 

>member
-60 EYSQSSLPPTFE
+60 EYAQSNLPPTFE

-106 SAVTPI
+106 GVVTPI

-118 FSGLASGFQQE
+118 FSGLAGRPQQE

-173 RWGRVKSQNQPNN
+173 RWGRVKP
-186 EADIKIP
+186 
-193 DLNSALAAANNDITS
+193 
-208 QIDNDIAAQKN
+208 
-219 EGRVKSKNSNGSNSS
+219 KSSDGSNSS

-244 GLTGKVNNWNISD
+244 GFTGKVNNWNISD

-268 SSLQEGIDEELAAQ
+268 SSLQEGIDEELASQ

-304 PAYMAYISHP
+304 PWYMMYMSAPASGK
-314 YEDAFKPGWYALED
+314 KPGWYTSKD
-328 TTPSQYNWYRRWLNN
+328 IFPGQYNWYRRWLNN

-365 LQKKYKGAKFYRPK
+365 LQEKYKGAKFYRHK

-424 SGRWSL
+424 SGR
-430 VPTW
+430 

>member
-26 QLAMANAKNALRDN
+26 QTAMGNAKDALRRN

-60 EYSQSSLPPTFE
+60 EYAQSSLPPTFE

-106 SAVTPI
+106 GVVTPI

-118 FSGLASGFQQE
+118 FSGLAGGFQQE

-173 RWGRVKSQNQPNN
+173 RWGRVKP
-186 EADIKIP
+186 
-193 DLNSALAAANNDITS
+193 
-208 QIDNDIAAQKN
+208 
-219 EGRVKSKNSNGSNSS
+219 KSSDGSNSS

-244 GLTGKVNNWNISD
+244 GLTEKVNNWNISD
-257 ILPEDFYNNLQ
+257 ILPKTFYNDLQ

-294 KSDLGPTMKA
+294 KSDLGPTMEAPWYMMYMSA
-304 PAYMAYISHP
+304 PASGK
-314 YEDAFKPGWYALED
+314 KPGWYTSKD
-328 TTPSQYNWYRRWLNN
+328 IFPGQYNWYRRWLNN

-365 LQKKYKGAKFYRPK
+365 LQEKYKGAKFYRPK

-424 SGRWSL
+424 GGRRSL

>member
-60 EYSQSSLPPTFE
+60 EYAQSSLPLTFE

-106 SAVTPI
+106 DAVTPI

-118 FSGLASGFQQE
+118 FSGLAGGLQQE

-173 RWGRVKSQNQPNN
+173 RWGRVKS
-186 EADIKIP
+186 
-193 DLNSALAAANNDITS
+193 
-208 QIDNDIAAQKN
+208 
-219 EGRVKSKNSNGSNSS
+219 KSSDGSSDSKSNS

-257 ILPEDFYNNLQ
+257 ILPEDFYNDLQ
-268 SSLQEGIDEELAAQ
+268 SSLQAGIDEELASQ

-304 PAYMAYISHP
+304 PWYMMYMSAPASGK
-314 YEDAFKPGWYALED
+314 KPGWYTSKD
-328 TTPSQYNWYRRWLNN
+328 IFPGQYNWYRRWLNN

-365 LQKKYKGAKFYRPK
+365 LQEKYKGAKFYRPK